1 MSRRVNLP
9 NVPGGAGLRAPG
21 LASFGCG
28 ALVVLIGV
36 VILGMMLGG
45 STVQPRYVG
54 VRITMGRVEP
64 GVLQPGFHFVIPFVQ
79 RIRQIDVGVQ
89 PIEFTDIDAASSEY
103 QSVKLTGTLN
113 YRIRSDNADEL
124 IQTIRDD
131 FDDIVIIPALNDYLK
146 QILPTYPVDQVLA
159 NRDNIRRQ
167 ARERMNENL
176 GRYGIEV
183 TDMYLKNISFSND
196 YQAAIE
202 RKQTEQQLVLADQQ
216 TLARKRI
223 QADQAVADAKGR
235 ADAAIETARGEA
247 ESNRLR
253 ADSLSQT
260 LIDYLAIQKWDGKQP
275 LVMGSDAAP
284 LIQLPG
290 ASGGAPAASPAQP
303 SQPSAPQPAPTAV
316 RPTPT
321 AQTR

>member
-1 MSRRVNLP
+1 VNLP
-9 NVPGGAGLRAPG
+9 AGLPGGGRVGASG

-28 ALVVLIGV
+28 AIVVV
-36 VILGMMLGG
+36 VALMIFGAFLGG

-54 VRITMGRVEP
+54 VKITMGRVEP
-64 GVLQPGFHFVIPFVQ
+64 GVLQPGFHFVIPFAQ

-89 PIEFTDIDAASSEY
+89 PIEFTDIDAASAEY

-124 IQTIRDD
+124 IQLIRDD

-146 QILPTYPVDQVLA
+146 QILPTYPVDKVLA
-159 NRDNIRRQ
+159 NRDNIRQQ
-167 ARERMNENL
+167 ARQRMNENL

-183 TDMYLKNISFSND
+183 TDMYLKNISFSPD

-202 RKQTEQQLVLADQQ
+202 KKQTEQQLVLADQQ

-223 QADQAVADAKGR
+223 QAEQNVADAKGR

-247 ESNRLR
+247 ESNNLR
-253 ADSLSQT
+253 ASSISQA

-275 LVMGSDAAP
+275 MVVGGDATP
-284 LIQLPG
+284 LIQLPA
-290 ASGGAPAASPAQP
+290 ASGPAASPPAQP
-303 SQPSAPQPAPTAV
+303 QPSPQASAPAPA

-321 AQTR
+321 PQGQ